1 MKPSGSPGAFRG
13 RLLSRAFL
21 VALLYLFQPCPLL
34 IAHDQDEE
42 AKRSS
47 LNQQVIELCQAGK
60 FNEAVPIAQEFLELC
75 EKRFGPDHPE
85 TADAL
90 CNLGEVY
97 RSLRDYVRAE
107 PLLKRALKIDE
118 KALGLD
124 HPDTAWALNNLGE
137 LYRATGDYVKAE
149 PLLKCALEI
158 DEKTIGPDHPDT
170 ATALNNLAALYYSMG
185 DRGKAEALLQP
196 ALKIREE
203 SPGPEH
209 DDLAKISS
217 LGKQV
222 TELSQRGKYDD
233 AIPILQQILEL
244 AEKKLGPNHLGT
256 ATALSALAELY
267 SLKSDYA
274 KAEPLLKRAL
284 KINEKERG
292 PDHPDTATAL
302 NSLAVLYRSLRD
314 YAKAEPLFHRALQIR
329 EKALGPN
336 HSNTAQALNDL
347 GELYRSMG
355 DYAKAEPLFQ
365 RALQIRV
372 KTLGPDHPDTAQTLD
387 FLAGLYRSTGNYANA
402 EPLLQRALQIKERA
416 LGPDHRGTATALNH
430 LGGLYSSVGDYARA
444 EPLLQHSLKIEEKT
458 LGPDHPDTVQTLNS
472 LAQLYYLMGDY
483 AQAELFFQRVLKIEE
498 KALGLDQPDTANAL
512 NNLALLYNSVG
523 DYAKAES
530 LFQRAL
536 KIEEKTLGPDH
547 RETATA
553 LNNLAGLYSF
563 MRDYNKAEPL
573 FQRALKIKE
582 KALGPDHP
590 ETAVALN
597 NLAGLY
603 SFMRDYNKA
612 EPLFQRALKIVE
624 KVLGPDHPDTGKT
637 LNNLGELYGSMGD
650 YAKAEPLFQRA
661 LKIEEKALGPD
672 HPDTA
677 RVLDNLALL
686 KIDLGETK
694 NAISLAKREREAEE
708 KNLSNILSFA
718 SEQQRLAF
726 QKTTNPYSV
735 FATLGSAA
743 ELAQTVLRQKGVVLD
758 SLLEDRLVAE
768 ASSDPKQRETIAQL
782 RGAKQ
787 RLMQLV
793 LEVPKDVSEAAQ
805 KQRTA
810 EKEKLSTE
818 VEQLEGGLA
827 RKVAGLG
834 KARRALSITVPQVQ
848 AVLPK
853 QTVLIE
859 LLRYSHYLGKTKS
872 EDSYGA
878 GVISPNGE
886 PKWVSLGTAAE
897 IEKAVKLYQKS
908 VRGKTDEATL
918 AKVLKALEQ
927 RVWAPIEKALPAET
941 KTVIISPDGELSFV
955 SFATLLAPDD
965 RFLAEK
971 YAIQYVA
978 SGRDLLRESTPSG
991 SPTTVVF
998 ANPDFGSQAIAQ
1010 APASSSAVALRSLEM
1025 RDLQSMRLSALPG
1038 TAREAADLEKRE
1050 GKAAKVFLGP
1060 NATEAELR
1068 QVSSPRILHLA
1079 THGFFLPEVELG
1091 KQAKPLLQP
1100 IELGKQTN
1108 PLQFQPGEIPKIKL
1122 ENPMYRNGLALAGAQ
1137 RTFKAW
1143 SVGEVPPPPVDNDG
1157 IVTAEEV
1164 GGLKLNGT
1172 WLVVLSACDTGSGE
1186 ARAGEGV
1193 MGLRRGFIQ
1202 AGAQNLLMTLW
1213 PINDQATVKIMLDFY
1228 EAADKSH
1235 NAPQALAEVQRDA
1248 LVELRSQHGREHSL
1262 LDAVRLAGSFIMTSQ
1277 GKP

>member
-1 MKPSGSPGAFRG
+1 
-13 RLLSRAFL
+13 
-21 VALLYLFQPCPLL
+21 L

-107 PLLKRALKIDE
+107 PLLKRALEIDK

-124 HPDTAWALNNLGE
+124 HPDTAWLLNNLGE
-137 LYRATGDYVKAE
+137 LYRATGDYAKAE

-158 DEKTIGPDHPDT
+158 DEKTLGPDHPDT
-170 ATALNNLAALYYSMG
+170 ATARDNLAALYYSMG

-203 SPGPEH
+203 SPGPEN

-222 TELSQRGKYDD
+222 TELSQGGKYDD

-336 HSNTAQALNDL
+336 HSNTAQALNDM

-387 FLAGLYRSTGNYANA
+387 FLAGLYRSTGNYAKA

-483 AQAELFFQRVLKIEE
+483 AKAELFFQRVLKIEE

-573 FQRALKIKE
+573 FQRALKI
-582 KALGPDHP
+582 
-590 ETAVALN
+590 
-597 NLAGLY
+597 
-603 SFMRDYNKA
+603 
-612 EPLFQRALKIVE
+612 VE

-650 YAKAEPLFQRA
+650 YAKAEPLFQRS
-661 LKIEEKALGPD
+661 LKIEEKALGPH

-955 SFATLLAPDD
+955 SFATLLTPDD

-1025 RDLQSMRLSALPG
+1025 RDLQSMRLSALPD

-1143 SVGEVPPPPVDNDG
+1143 SEGEVPPIENDG

-1164 GGLKLNGT
+1164 GGLKLNDT